1 MVNASSRTPGMP
13 CAGMWVLPLIIKS
26 LTVSPAEQIA
36 NDSRLMPRLTPKG
49 FNIYRKKTERRDRLT
64 PKGHIGKT
72 WCGLPVF
79 FRLAQQIL
87 RSIFHFRQLFLLL
100 SQTKFNKH

>member
-64 PKGHIGKT
+64 PKGAYRKNM
-72 WCGLPVF
+72 V
-79 FRLAQQIL
+79 RLAYFLPHGSTNTLKYLSFQRIV
-87 RSIFHFRQLFLLL
+87 LFFWGDK
-100 SQTKFNKH
+100 S